1 MPNERYGYSH
11 EDNAMT
17 WFIGVLI
24 AAAIAGAIY
33 FARYGGY
40 KAGFYDGFHKGVD
53 DPRDEKGRFRKR
65 TPKDY

>member
-1 MPNERYGYSH
+1 
-11 EDNAMT
+11 MT

-40 KAGFYDGFHKGVD
+40 KAGFYDGFKQGQI
-53 DPRDEKGRFRKR
+53 DPRDEKGRYRKR
-65 TPKDY
+65 KAGEHNP